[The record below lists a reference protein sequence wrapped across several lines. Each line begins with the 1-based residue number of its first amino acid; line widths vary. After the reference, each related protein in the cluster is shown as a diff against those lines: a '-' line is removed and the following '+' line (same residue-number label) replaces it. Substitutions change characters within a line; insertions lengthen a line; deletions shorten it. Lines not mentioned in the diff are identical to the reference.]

1 MINIKIKNQG
11 INNKEKND
19 KFRKYVL
26 FIGVFLIAYLLLV
39 TAMAP
44 KQFNLKEGDIP
55 RVDIKAP
62 RDTID
67 EKATKEKENQAIEK
81 VDKQY
86 TLKNEVKNQ
95 AEENIKAVFDKIIEI
110 NESKKNVENS
120 ETEKDTDNI
129 DSEKVLESNIEE
141 LRKIS
146 GVNLTS
152 SQCKEL
158 LQIPKENVAGL
169 EAKLI
174 DVVNKT
180 YEKNIYEN
188 DEEALKGARESASSE
203 IDAMNLGNELSTTL
217 KNIISSQIN
226 PNVFYDQE
234 KTEEKIK
241 EVQKNIS
248 KVIIKKNQIIVKE
261 GEPVTEAQ
269 ISILSDLG
277 MLDDENAKDYI
288 YVYLVLAIFLAVV
301 LFLQFNYIYL
311 NHKQIFKN
319 TKKLILISTINIVS
333 LILAR
338 TIGLVSPLLIPFA
351 CGPMLLTLLID
362 YKISLVISIL
372 NLILISGVSGFDI
385 EVMIIGSISAILGA
399 TLLKKMQ
406 QRNELLY
413 ATIYI
418 AIISAITTLSTGILV
433 SSNIKD
439 VLIKS
444 AFAVIGGLFSG
455 ILALGIL
462 PFLEGTFNEVTTLK
476 LLELSN
482 PNNPLLK
489 KLLME
494 APGTYH
500 HSMLVANLAEMAAEE
515 VGANP
520 VIARIGSYYHD
531 VGKTERPYFFG
542 ENQMG
547 GENPHSKITPNLS
560 AFIIISHVKDGLELA
575 KKYNLPTVI
584 RDIIA
589 EHHGTTLVKY
599 FYYTMKNNSE
609 NPEDVNE
616 DDYRY
621 PGPIPSSKEAGVV
634 MLADST
640 EAAVRSIK
648 APTKE
653 KIKDMIDNIIN
664 DKLASGQLNNCDLTL
679 KDIEKIR
686 ACFLTTLNGIYHQRI
701 EYPKE
706 KIKDL
711 DKENNK
717 QIDNQGEN

>member
-1 MINIKIKNQG
+1 MSGKQIERNKKSNRFKRLILFG
-11 INNKEKND
+11 IV
-19 KFRKYVL
+19 F
-26 FIGVFLIAYLLLV
+26 FIGYLLLV
-39 TAMAP
+39 TTMAP
-44 KQFNLKEGDIP
+44 KQFTLKEGDIP
-55 RVDIKAP
+55 RTDIKAP

-86 TLKNEVKNQ
+86 TSKNEIKKQ
-95 AEENIKAVFDKIIEI
+95 ADDNIKNLFDKIIEL
-110 NESKKNVENS
+110 NS
-120 ETEKDTDNI
+120 TGNSAEDNA
-129 DSEKVLESNIEE
+129 KE

-146 GVNLTS
+146 GINLTS
-152 SQCKEL
+152 TQITDLLSINKES
-158 LQIPKENVAGL
+158 VAGL
-169 EAKLI
+169 ENSILNII
-174 DVVNKT
+174 DKT
-180 YEKNIYEN
+180 YEKKIYED
-188 DEEALKGARESASSE
+188 DEEILKSAREAAISEVDSLNLNSEVSSTVKS
-203 IDAMNLGNELSTTL
+203 IV
-217 KNIISSQIN
+217 SSQIN
-226 PNVFYDQE
+226 PNLFYDKE
-234 KTEEKIK
+234 KTDEAIK
-241 EVQKNIS
+241 DAQKNVS
-248 KVIIKKNQIIVKE
+248 KVIIKKNQLIVKE
-261 GEPVTEAQ
+261 GEPVTEDQ
-269 ISILSDLG
+269 LSILSDLG
-277 MLDDENAKDYI
+277 LLDDSNSKGYI
-288 YVYLVLAIFLAVV
+288 YVYLVLALFLVAV

-311 NHKQIFKN
+311 NYKDLFRN
-319 TKKLILISTINIVS
+319 TKKLVLISVINIMS

-351 CGPMLLTLLID
+351 CAPMLLTLLTN
-362 YKISLVISIL
+362 YKISLVISSL
-372 NLILISGVSGFDI
+372 NVLIISGTSGFDA
-385 EVMIIGSISAILGA
+385 EVLILGIVNSVLGA
-399 TLLKKMQ
+399 TMLKKMQ

-413 ATIYI
+413 STVYI
-418 AIISAITTLSTGILV
+418 SIISAILTLSTGILV

-444 AFAVIGGLFSG
+444 AFAIVGGLLSG

-482 PNNPLLK
+482 PNNPLLR

-520 VIARIGSYYHD
+520 VVARIGSYYHD

-547 GENPHSKITPNLS
+547 GENPHNKITPNLS
-560 AFIIISHVKDGLELA
+560 AMIIISHVKDGLELA
-575 KKYNLPTVI
+575 KKHNLPQVI
-584 RDIIA
+584 QDIIA
-589 EHHGTTLVKY
+589 QHHGTTLVKY

-609 NPEDVNE
+609 NPDDIDEN
-616 DDYRY
+616 DYRY
-621 PGPIPSSKEAGVV
+621 PGPIPNSKEAGVV

-648 APTKE
+648 EPTKE
-653 KIKDMIDNIIN
+653 KISDMVNNIIN
-664 DKLASGQLNNCDLTL
+664 DKLSSGQLNNCDLTL

-686 ACFLTTLNGIYHQRI
+686 TCFLTTLNGIYHHRI

-711 DKENNK
+711 GNEKKEISTK
-717 QIDNQGEN
+717 E